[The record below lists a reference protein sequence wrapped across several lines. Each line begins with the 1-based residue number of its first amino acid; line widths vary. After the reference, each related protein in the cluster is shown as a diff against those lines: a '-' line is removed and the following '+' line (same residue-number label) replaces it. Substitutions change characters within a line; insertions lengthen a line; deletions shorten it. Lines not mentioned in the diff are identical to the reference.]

1 MNPASEFTY
10 RASRLHTHR
19 HDGSVPSR
27 LTPKPPEIATVGHEQ
42 SSPNRSFGNP
52 APVTPFAAA
61 GFEMRTQLDT
71 AVSGYASIE
80 HVLDEHP
87 LISVTDRHGRII
99 DVNSG
104 FCRISGYSRDELL
117 GNDHRILNSG
127 HHPPE
132 FWCDLW
138 TTLQSG
144 ESWRGE
150 ICNRRKGGS
159 LFWVDTTIVPQAD
172 ATGEIE
178 RFVSVRFD
186 ITQQHQTQTHL
197 FAAVSAAR
205 IGLWDWNIPA
215 GRFLTNAYYHTM
227 LGEAPRQQPLKVQE
241 FFDRVHPDDRDDV
254 MENVAASHA
263 DDDFVYSIEFRFRC
277 QDGRYKW
284 IHSTGRV
291 IERDRDGTPIRM
303 IGQHTD
309 VDAHRRAIE
318 NVENLN
324 RELAEQIEAANRLA
338 RKAEAANQAKSQF
351 LANMSH
357 EIRTPMTAIIGFAEA
372 LDECVSDPVASQFVE
387 TIARNGEHLLELI
400 NDILDLSKIEEGCLD
415 IETIQ
420 CHPRKLLN
428 EIQSL
433 MLGRAEEKGLRWQLR
448 IDDSVP
454 CNVLTDPTRLK
465 QILINL
471 VSNSIKFTE
480 RGTVRLDARATL
492 TDSRWHL
499 KFSVRDTGIG
509 MTQEQLE
516 KLFQPFVQADSSMS
530 RRFGGTGLGLA
541 ISRRLAKMLGGE
553 IEVESRPGMG
563 SVFHLTL
570 VAEAAG
576 DSPNCQPGGS
586 AACAAC
592 GLPSPSDSATT
603 KPSADKPLQG
613 LRCLL
618 VEDGADNQRLIQFV
632 LRKAGAQVETRDDGQ
647 AGFREAM
654 RAFRA
659 EQAYSVVLMDM
670 QMPVMDGYTA
680 TRKLRES
687 GYDRPIIALTA
698 HAMSGAQQECLEL
711 GCDAYTNKPIDRH
724 ELINIIEHYGRQPN

>member
-1 MNPASEFTY
+1 
-10 RASRLHTHR
+10 
-19 HDGSVPSR
+19 
-27 LTPKPPEIATVGHEQ
+27 
-42 SSPNRSFGNP
+42 
-52 APVTPFAAA
+52 
-61 GFEMRTQLDT
+61 
-71 AVSGYASIE
+71 
-80 HVLDEHP
+80 
-87 LISVTDRHGRII
+87 
-99 DVNSG
+99 
-104 FCRISGYSRDELL
+104 
-117 GNDHRILNSG
+117 
-127 HHPPE
+127 
-132 FWCDLW
+132 
-138 TTLQSG
+138 
-144 ESWRGE
+144 
-150 ICNRRKGGS
+150 
-159 LFWVDTTIVPQAD
+159 
-172 ATGEIE
+172 
-178 RFVSVRFD
+178 
-186 ITQQHQTQTHL
+186 
-197 FAAVSAAR
+197 
-205 IGLWDWNIPA
+205 
-215 GRFLTNAYYHTM
+215 
-227 LGEAPRQQPLKVQE
+227 
-241 FFDRVHPDDRDDV
+241 
-254 MENVAASHA
+254 
-263 DDDFVYSIEFRFRC
+263 
-277 QDGRYKW
+277 
-284 IHSTGRV
+284 
-291 IERDRDGTPIRM
+291 
-303 IGQHTD
+303 
-309 VDAHRRAIE
+309 
-318 NVENLN
+318 
-324 RELAEQIEAANRLA
+324 
-338 RKAEAANQAKSQF
+338 
-351 LANMSH
+351 
-357 EIRTPMTAIIGFAEA
+357 
-372 LDECVSDPVASQFVE
+372 
-387 TIARNGEHLLELI
+387 
-400 NDILDLSKIEEGCLD
+400 
-415 IETIQ
+415 
-420 CHPRKLLN
+420 
-428 EIQSL
+428 
-433 MLGRAEEKGLRWQLR
+433 
-448 IDDSVP
+448 
-454 CNVLTDPTRLK
+454 LTDPTRLK

-724 ELINIIEHYGRQPN
+724 ELINIIEHYGRQPNRPSVDYTTVPRWRVPDKLLRRSKRIRAKASR